1 MGAVRHVADIRADD
15 FDRAGSNII
24 GLQAGSN
31 KGASQ
36 AGMSMGSVRHVSDIR
51 LVMPPD
57 TPLIANMYNM
67 YDNIAYIYH

>member
-1 MGAVRHVADIRADD
+1 MSMGSTRHVADIRADD
-15 FDRAGSNII
+15 FDKSGSNII

-51 LVMPPD
+51 LVK
-57 TPLIANMYNM
+57 YNV
-67 YDNIAYIYH
+67 DLSNSKCFYIFF